1 MLRTSICLN
10 GEWDFMPLY
19 DQPRTRALPEKLQ
32 YEARK
37 IQVPS
42 SWRYSYTA
50 PSGSKFGEVADHN
63 FQPFDVYSYP
73 EEWNA
78 AEAGVLHRSFQVPET
93 MLEQRV
99 VLRFEGIMQKAA
111 IYLDRE
117 RIALWEDGFLPLRL
131 DITALVKPGREQHLH
146 VVCGSFDTAVLPSGE
161 TKITGLSGSWFGRIA
176 RGIWQDVFLEAYPPV
191 SLEDLT
197 IRTSVRQG
205 RLEVDALISG
215 TEDGPLPEGLR
226 VLLHV
231 RERKSG
237 VLSALAEPP
246 NRPQP
251 LAAARSLPVL
261 EAEAAVAPRPA
272 EDAAGR
278 QLCSN
283 TGSRVWGGAAFNL
296 PWQEAMLWSP
306 DSPVLYE
313 LELVLQSGDVV
324 LDRRSETFG
333 FREFWCEGPQFMLN
347 GIPVN
352 LRGDSWHFQGAAQQT
367 EDYIRGWYRMCRQ
380 AGINSIRLHAQ
391 PYPSDYLRIADEE
404 GMLIVDETAI
414 YGSSKSMDAAH
425 PDFIDNCRAHVQRL
439 VQRDKNHPSVILW
452 SVQNEMRW
460 VDGRDHYKQ
469 HIPGLIGLMKA
480 LDATRPVMVE
490 GDNRLVSRQQTEVES
505 RHYNIDGT
513 IAQWDRKV
521 PLTFGEHGGWW
532 YICPQNSSMYS
543 GMEVYKDSDASAAG
557 LAHKERLFVE
567 YARRQGVSGIST
579 FNFVHYFMRA
589 MPEQEL
595 KLPQADLT
603 TPGPKPA
610 VIPAYSLSLNNGLL
624 PEEYPVY
631 RTNPAFAIMAAA
643 FKPVT
648 LIAAEYNR
656 CFFDDARVS
665 RSFDVYNDTLSAQ
678 EVLIECEV
686 LQDGRR
692 VHSETF
698 HFRHEPAARQSIRL
712 EWMPEAVHGEGAG
725 AGEGAGVGAPVG
737 EGEATLSAR
746 LFHGGELMHELEVSY
761 RLLSGSCRTEPVEI
775 ALSAAYIGSD
785 RDFQAIHALVPAL
798 VRAEPEAVD
807 KLAAGTLLIAGS
819 KVEDQDGSL
828 DRRLRGFVQRGGRLL
843 LLEQLHLSPGRLPLT
858 RREFI
863 RAHSGDYGHPVLQ
876 GLGAEDLMYWHE
888 ELREDGPLPIIRAAF
903 EKPVTGDFTLL
914 LECSAGDFGDGGD
927 LWSPLLEYRS
937 GAGMLLANQL
947 EIMDHLQRVPQ
958 AQLLLRSLLQYA
970 GRAAAP
976 ASAAI
981 SGPSAGATATA
992 AGAIAAAAV
1001 KASAAARHA
1010 APATVS
1016 APAPA
1021 AAQSAAVWVRSNSP
1035 AAALL
1040 GKLRLKGQSLDSAA
1054 GLSGLP
1060 PGLLV
1065 VEAALLGTPGAAEAV
1080 RQAALAGGSV
1090 LVLPAEPGGQEAL
1103 ARLLDAP
1110 VRIAPH
1116 GTYHL
1121 AADYA
1126 HAAVQGISPV
1136 DLFGFDKVHLSPR
1149 DVVNR
1154 ELAAYRLEVPG
1165 AEVLCTSVEG
1175 TAWKDYFAGQHTAEY
1190 SRLALV
1196 ELNRRKAAA
1205 PGAFVIRQAAGAG
1218 EILCSQLLADPD
1230 SDKSLRLYTR
1240 LLGNLGAAFADELL
1254 LHDKGDAQ
1262 WAVEAVMTLFCPPHT
1277 DFEAMKD
1284 YYTDPEF
1291 SLNNLGE
1298 GLYGWMKKKER
1309 RADGTFLI
1317 PAPEGRP
1324 LFLSCFVHL
1333 PETAD
1338 ATEAAAGSGKPGG
1351 TRTGRLRVN
1360 SACAFDIYMNGRL
1373 VPEPEQEITLASGI
1387 NRLIAIVRGA
1397 QEDIAF
1403 GMVFLNTDG
1412 TYMNDLEFRLTMDEV
1427 EPK

>member
-19 DQPRTRALPEKLQ
+19 DQPRTRALPERLQ

-50 PSGSKFGEVADHN
+50 PSGSKFGEVAEYQ
-63 FQPFDVYSYP
+63 FQPFDVYRYP
-73 EEWNA
+73 GEWNE
-78 AEAGVLHRSFQVPET
+78 AEAGVLHRTFQVPET
-93 MLEQRV
+93 MLGQRI

-117 RIALWEDGFLPLRL
+117 RIAIWEDGFLPLRL

-191 SLEDLT
+191 TLEDLT

-205 RLEVDALISG
+205 RLEVDALISS
-215 TEDGPLPEGLR
+215 TEEGPSPEGLR
-226 VLLHV
+226 VLLQV

-237 VLSALAEPP
+237 IPSAQAEPP
-246 NRPQP
+246 HLSQP
-251 LAAARSLPVL
+251 LAAVRPQPVL
-261 EAEAAVAPRPA
+261 EAEAAVSLLPA
-272 EDAAGR
+272 QAAAGR

-283 TGSRVWGGAAFNL
+283 TGSREWGGAAFSL

-313 LELVLQSGDVV
+313 LELVLQSDGEI

-380 AGINSIRLHAQ
+380 VGINSIRLHAQ

-425 PDFIDNCRAHVQRL
+425 PDFIGNCRAHVQRL
-439 VQRDKNHPSVILW
+439 VKRDKNHPSVILW

-469 HIPGLIGLMKA
+469 HIPGLIELMKA
-480 LDATRPVMVE
+480 LDDTRPVMVE

-513 IAQWDRKV
+513 IAQWDRQV

-543 GMEVYKDSDASAAG
+543 GMDVYKDSDTSAAG

-610 VIPAYSLSLNNGLL
+610 VIRAYSLSLNNGLL

-631 RTNPAFAIMAAA
+631 RPNPAFAIMAAA

-656 CFFDDARVS
+656 CFFDDAPVC
-665 RSFDVYNDTLSAQ
+665 RSFDVYNDTQSAQ
-678 EVLIECEV
+678 EVTVECEV
-686 LQDGRR
+686 IQGSHR
-692 VHSETF
+692 VYSETF
-698 HFRHEPAARQSIRL
+698 RFRHEPAQRQSIRL

-725 AGEGAGVGAPVG
+725 AGEGAGIDAAVG

-761 RLLSGSCRTEPVEI
+761 RLLSGSCRTKPVEI
-775 ALSAAYIGSD
+775 ALPAAYIGSD
-785 RDFQAIHALVPAL
+785 RDFQAIHTLVPAL
-798 VRAEPEAVD
+798 FRTEPETVE
-807 KLAAGTLLIAGS
+807 KLAAGTLLIVGS
-819 KVEDQDGSL
+819 KMEDKDGAL

-863 RAHSGDYGHPVLQ
+863 RAHAGDYGHPVLR

-937 GAGMLLANQL
+937 GAGMFLANQL

-970 GRAAAP
+970 GRAVHAAAP
-976 ASAAI
+976 PAAALNASAGPGIAASPGAAI
-981 SGPSAGATATA
+981 KPA
-992 AGAIAAAAV
+992 AAVTGSAAAAGRP
-1001 KASAAARHA
+1001 AAL
-1010 APATVS
+1010 
-1016 APAPA
+1016 APA
-1021 AAQSAAVWVRSNSP
+1021 AARSAAVWVRSGGM
-1035 AAALL
+1035 AEALL

-1065 VEAALLGTPGAAEAV
+1065 VEAELLGVPGAAEAV

-1154 ELAAYRLEVPG
+1154 ELAVCRLEVPG

-1196 ELNRRKAAA
+1196 ELNRSQAAA
-1205 PGAFVIRQAAGAG
+1205 PGAFVVRQAAGAG

-1240 LLGNLGAAFADELL
+1240 LLANLGAAFDDELL
-1254 LHDKGDAQ
+1254 LHDKEDAQ
-1262 WAVEAVMTLFCPPHT
+1262 WAVEAAMTLFCPPHI
-1277 DFEAMKD
+1277 DYEAMKA

-1309 RADGTFLI
+1309 RTDGTFLI

-1333 PETAD
+1333 PKATDTASD
-1338 ATEAAAGSGKPGG
+1338 NVSSGGA
-1351 TRTGRLRVN
+1351 RTGRLRVN
-1360 SACAFDIYMNGRL
+1360 SACTFEIYMNGRL
-1373 VPEPEQEITLASGI
+1373 VADPEQEITLASGI

-1403 GMVFLNTDG
+1403 GMVFLNTDS